1 MSALRPWLLA
11 ARPATLW
18 AAAAPVAV
26 GAGLAWGEGAFRVDA
41 FLVAL
46 AAAVLINVGANF
58 ANDASDARRGADGP
72 ERLGPTRAVASG
84 LISPRAMWAG
94 VAIVFA
100 LASAGGIYLTVIAGW
115 PVLAIG
121 VAALAAALAYTG
133 GPCPYGYLGLGEA
146 AVFVFFG
153 LAATVGSR
161 FVHDGHAP
169 AAAWLL
175 AVPVGLMVT
184 AILVANNVRD
194 VDTDRAA
201 GKRTLAV
208 ILGRQ
213 GGRRLYA
220 ALVAGTF
227 AALALEAA
235 LGAVPRLCLLGLLAA
250 PPAVPVTAAV
260 LRETGGRPSSGRCGP
275 RRASTPSWAG
285 SSPSARPCS
294 PQAGAGAA
302 DDRATPH

>member
-1 MSALRPWLLA
+1 VSGLRPWVLA

-18 AAAAPVAV
+18 ASAAPVAV
-26 GAGLAWGEGAFRVDA
+26 GAGLAWGDGVFRWDA
-41 FLVAL
+41 FVVAMG
-46 AAAVLINVGANF
+46 AALLINIGANF

-72 ERLGPTRAVASG
+72 ARIGPTRAVASG
-84 LISPRAMWAG
+84 LISERAMWIAVG
-94 VAIVFA
+94 VVFA
-100 LASAGGIYLTVIAGW
+100 LAAAGGVYLAVIAGW

-121 VAALAAALAYTG
+121 AASLAAAVTYTG
-133 GPCPYGYLGLGEA
+133 GPRPYGYLGLGEA

-161 FVHDGHAP
+161 FVHDASAP

-175 AVPVGLMVT
+175 AVPMGLTAT

-208 ILGRQ
+208 VLGRR
-213 GGRRLYA
+213 GGRALYVG
-220 ALVAGTF
+220 LVAG
-227 AALALEAA
+227 ALVTLAVVAG

-250 PPAVPVTAAV
+250 PLAVPMAAAI
-260 LRETGGRPSSGRCGP
+260 LREREGP
-275 RRASTPSWAG
+275 ALIRALRGTARLHALFG
-285 SSPSARPCS
+285 SLIAL
-294 PQAGAGAA
+294 GAA
-302 DDRATPH
+302 L

>member
-1 MSALRPWLLA
+1 
-11 ARPATLW
+11 
-18 AAAAPVAV
+18 
-26 GAGLAWGEGAFRVDA
+26 
-41 FLVAL
+41 
-46 AAAVLINVGANF
+46 
-58 ANDASDARRGADGP
+58 
-72 ERLGPTRAVASG
+72 
-84 LISPRAMWAG
+84 
-94 VAIVFA
+94 
-100 LASAGGIYLTVIAGW
+100 
-115 PVLAIG
+115 
-121 VAALAAALAYTG
+121 
-133 GPCPYGYLGLGEA
+133 
-146 AVFVFFG
+146 VFVFFG

-161 FVHDGHAP
+161 FVHDGTAP

-208 ILGRQ
+208 VLGRQ

-260 LRETGGRPSSGRCGP
+260 LRETGGTALN
-275 RRASTPSWAG
+275 RALRAT
-285 SSPSARPCS
+285 ARLH
-294 PQAGAGAA
+294 ALLGGLLALGAA
-302 DDRATPH
+302 L

>member
-26 GAGLAWGEGAFRVDA
+26 GAGLARGEGAFRVDA

-161 FVHDGHAP
+161 FVHDGTAP

-208 ILGRQ
+208 VLGRQ

-260 LRETGGRPSSGRCGP
+260 LRETGGTALI
-275 RRASTPSWAG
+275 RALRAT
-285 SSPSARPCS
+285 ARLH
-294 PQAGAGAA
+294 ALLGGLIALGAA
-302 DDRATPH
+302 L

>member
-26 GAGLAWGEGAFRVDA
+26 GAGLAWGEGVFRVDA
-41 FLVAL
+41 FLVAP

-84 LISPRAMWAG
+84 LISPRAMWTG

-100 LASAGGIYLTVIAGW
+100 LASAGGLYLTVIAGW

-161 FVHDGHAP
+161 FVHDGTAP

-208 ILGRQ
+208 VLGRQ

-260 LRETGGRPSSGRCGP
+260 LRETGGTALI
-275 RRASTPSWAG
+275 RALRAT
-285 SSPSARPCS
+285 ARLH
-294 PQAGAGAA
+294 ALLGGLIALGAA
-302 DDRATPH
+302 L